1 MTNDNGLCDN
11 SDQNQQMQK
20 ATVSMMI
27 MYLHTSPAL
36 RRPASCNMK
45 KTTGKWQVVQR
56 KCSPYMVI
64 GKQVFCQVQRTIV
77 ADERT
82 KGYHNN
88 MPMQGVI
95 WNIVGVFSTK
105 HLPSSPH
112 TPTMHRT
119 KMIHQDLVSLKITI
133 GTHHQTTSRWV
144 KLQEQHVYS

>member
-1 MTNDNGLCDN
+1 
-11 SDQNQQMQK
+11 
-20 ATVSMMI
+20 MMI

-45 KTTGKWQVVQR
+45 KTTGKWQVVQG
-56 KCSPYMVI
+56 KCSPYMVT
-64 GKQVFCQVQRTIV
+64 GKQVFCQVQRRIV

-105 HLPSSPH
+105 HLPPPPRPHYAQDQNDTLGPSLPENNNRYSSPDNKQVGRIAGVACVLMIIIMD
-112 TPTMHRT
+112 PT
-119 KMIHQDLVSLKITI
+119 KNNL
-133 GTHHQTTSRWV
+133 
-144 KLQEQHVYS
+144 